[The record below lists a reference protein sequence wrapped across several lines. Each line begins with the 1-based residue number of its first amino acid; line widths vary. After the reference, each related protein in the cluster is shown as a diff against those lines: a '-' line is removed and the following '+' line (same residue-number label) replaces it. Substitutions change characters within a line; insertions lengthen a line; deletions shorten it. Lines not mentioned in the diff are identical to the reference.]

1 MQLIWLLWIT
11 WCSYYFN
18 VHASLLVF
26 FWFLSFFFY
35 FSLLLL
41 WFFLMLFLLLLLLK
55 LRLTPYFVPRD
66 IYIYIYIYMCVC
78 VGECVCMYVWFVK
91 WPHTCLIDHFYTQFY
106 YLRIA
111 QGFMLTEHFSDARK
125 GYLKLMILD

>member
-41 WFFLMLFLLLLLLK
+41 LWFFLMLFLLLLLLK

-66 IYIYIYIYMCVC
+66 IYIYIYVCVC
-78 VGECVCMYVWFVK
+78 VCVCVWVSVCVCMCDLLNDHIHVLLIIFTHSSTIWGSLKVL
-91 WPHTCLIDHFYTQFY
+91 CLLSIFQ
-106 YLRIA
+106 
-111 QGFMLTEHFSDARK
+111 MLEK
-125 GYLKLMILD
+125 GT

>member
-26 FWFLSFFFY
+26 FWFLSFFFI
-35 FSLLLL
+35 SLYYYYDSSWCCFYYCCCLS
-41 WFFLMLFLLLLLLK
+41 WG
-55 LRLTPYFVPRD
+55 LRL
-66 IYIYIYIYMCVC
+66 ILSQGIYIYIYMCVC